1 MPSALVGF
9 EAMFEM
15 RGLTRRSL
23 LKWLLGGSLLSLL
36 PPTVPGIAANLL
48 LSAGENGAR
57 SIGGFFNGEELVYE
71 IGFWLFKR
79 VALGRLSFREK
90 EKKGQYLA
98 VLETETLGVLGWVSR
113 YRVDT
118 YLSTMEEVDEGR
130 RLRSMSFEE
139 NVKIGSKL
147 EKRVTQFDY
156 RRRTW
161 VTLKWRKN
169 GSVQKIE
176 EEIPPGKI
184 YDDFLTAAYNFRYGV
199 YGAIERGEKYTV
211 STFPRKGTASY
222 EVRVASRE
230 EEEKKRRSEKIKD
243 QKEFFLRLLLGPEV
257 THSKEGRIEGWLSR
271 DFIPVEGAL
280 KDVVLF
286 GDVKGTLIK
295 KQQTADA
302 IRQMADSRNGK

>member
-1 MPSALVGF
+1 
-9 EAMFEM
+9 M
-15 RGLTRRSL
+15 RGLTRRSIL
-23 LKWLLGGSLLSLL
+23 MWLLGGPLVPVLS
-36 PPTVPGIAANLL
+36 PAIPEIGANLL
-48 LSAGENGAR
+48 LSAGANGAR
-57 SIGGFFNGEELVYE
+57 SIGEFFHGEELIYE

-98 VLETETLGVLGWVSR
+98 ILETETLGVLGWVSR

-130 RLRSMSFEE
+130 RLRSLSFEE
-139 NVKIGSKL
+139 NVKIGSKV

-161 VTLKWRKN
+161 ITLKWRKD
-169 GSVQKIE
+169 GSVQRIE

-199 YGAIERGEKYTV
+199 YGVIERGERYTV
-211 STFPRKGTASY
+211 STFPRKGTTRY

-230 EEEKKRRSEKIKD
+230 EEEKKRKSEKVKD
-243 QKEFFLRLLLGPEV
+243 QKEFYLRLLLGSEI

-271 DFIPVEGAL
+271 DFIPVEGTL

-286 GDVKGTLIK
+286 GDVKGALIQK
-295 KQQTADA
+295 
-302 IRQMADSRNGK
+302 ADSRRQTGETANNG